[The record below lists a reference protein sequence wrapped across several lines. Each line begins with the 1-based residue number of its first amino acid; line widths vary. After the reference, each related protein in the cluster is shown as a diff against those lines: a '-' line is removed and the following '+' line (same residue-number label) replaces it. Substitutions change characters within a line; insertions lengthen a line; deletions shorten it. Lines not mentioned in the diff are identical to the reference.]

1 MSIEYKLN
9 NFQNKVTK
17 KKLPFETIYKFCVT
31 VKMFKFISF
40 RFCLSSFIT

>member
-17 KKLPFETIYKFCVT
+17 KKLPFETIYKFLC
-31 VKMFKFISF
+31 
-40 RFCLSSFIT
+40 